1 MNNFKRW
8 LCAFAVLLL
17 LTSLPGVMSGE
28 KLGSLRIR
36 CFKIGK
42 ADAYLLLTDS
52 QAVLI
57 DAGEEDDAQ
66 EIIAYLGEHEIP
78 ALDCLI
84 LTHFDKRSIG
94 GVPEL
99 LGAVKV
105 TQVLMPDYDKA
116 GNLAVLVQGMLET
129 QKTQKVTQ
137 RTVLDYGSARFTVLP
152 AQKAVYQED
161 EDNDYSLVVS
171 VSHGRNSFFFAGDIM
186 SERIAEMS
194 QDGLLTPHTFIK
206 MPCHGQNISGLDQ
219 LLDAVQPQIAVI
231 PASRKNPPA
240 GAVLA
245 NLEAR
250 GVRFYITMEGS
261 VTLISDGYQ
270 VTVTQKPPAP

>member
-1 MNNFKRW
+1 MMIFRKW
-8 LCAFAVLLL
+8 LCAFAVLLI
-17 LTSLPGVMSGE
+17 LTALPGGMSGE

-42 ADAYLLLTDS
+42 ADAYLLLTGS

-105 TQVLMPDYDKA
+105 SQVLVPDYDKA
-116 GNLAVLVQGMLET
+116 GNLAVLVQGVLET
-129 QKTQKVTQ
+129 QATQKVTRQ
-137 RTVLDYGSARFTVLP
+137 MEMDYGGVHFTVLP
-152 AQKAVYQED
+152 AQNDIYQED
-161 EDNDYSLVVS
+161 EDNDHSLVVS
-171 VSHGRNSFFFAGDIM
+171 VSHGSNSFFFAGDIM

-206 MPCHGQNISGLDQ
+206 MPCHGQNIAGLDQ
-219 LLDAVQPQIAVI
+219 LLDAVRPQIAVI

-250 GVRFYITMEGS
+250 GIRFYITMDGS
-261 VTLISDGYQ
+261 ITLTSDGYQ
-270 VTVTQKPPAP
+270 VAVTQNPPTP